1 MGYKEAARE
10 FVQEGET
17 MEKVLKGLVKFQ
29 KEVFAKKKELFATL
43 SKQQKPSVLFVTCSD
58 SRIDPSLLTQT
69 NPGDLFI
76 IRNAGNLIPTYGAAI
91 GGSTATIEYGAS
103 VLQVK
108 DIIVCGHTDCGAM
121 KGLLHPEKLQE
132 LPAVK
137 AWLQHAET
145 TVRMVKDHYAYL
157 KGDELFAATIRENV
171 LVQLDHLRTHPAVAT
186 RLRRGDLRLHGWVYS
201 IETGDVWVY
210 DFEKKAFVNP
220 SKRKQKAR

>member
-1 MGYKEAARE
+1 
-10 FVQEGET
+10 
-17 MEKVLKGLVKFQ
+17 MEKVLKGLVRFQ
-29 KEVFAKKKELFATL
+29 KEVFAKKEKLFASL
-43 SKQQKPSVLFVTCSD
+43 SKQQNPSVLFITCSD

-69 NPGDLFI
+69 DPGDIFI

-91 GGSTATIEYGAS
+91 GGSTATIEYGVS

-121 KGLLHPEKLQE
+121 KGLLHPEKLQD

-145 TVRMVKDHYAYL
+145 TVRIVKDHCAHL

-186 RLRRGDLRLHGWVYS
+186 RLRQGDLRLHGWVYS
-201 IETGDVWVY
+201 IGTGEVWVY
-210 DFEKKAFVNP
+210 DFEKKEFVDP
-220 SKRKQKAR
+220 SKRNRKKH

>member
-1 MGYKEAARE
+1 
-10 FVQEGET
+10 
-17 MEKVLKGLVKFQ
+17 MEKVLKGLIRFQ
-29 KEVFAKKKELFATL
+29 KEVFAKKEKLFASL
-43 SKQQKPSVLFVTCSD
+43 SKQQNPSVLFITCSD

-69 NPGDLFI
+69 DPGDIFI

-91 GGSTATIEYGAS
+91 GGSTATIEYGVS

-121 KGLLHPEKLQE
+121 KGLLHSEKLQE

-145 TVRMVKDHYAYL
+145 TVRIVRDHCAHL
-157 KGDELFAATIRENV
+157 KGEELFAAAIRENV

-201 IETGDVWVY
+201 IGTGEVWVY
-210 DFEKKAFVNP
+210 DSEKKGFVDP
-220 SKRKQKAR
+220 SKRNRKKP

>member
-1 MGYKEAARE
+1 MD
-10 FVQEGET
+10 
-17 MEKVLKGLVKFQ
+17 KVLKGLVTFQ
-29 KEVFAKKKELFATL
+29 KEVFAKKKTLFASL
-43 SKQQKPSVLFVTCSD
+43 SKQQRPSVLFITCSD

-69 NPGDLFI
+69 DPGELFI

-91 GGSTATIEYGAS
+91 GGSTATIEYGVS

-121 KGLLHPEKLQE
+121 KALLHPEKLEE

-137 AWLQHAET
+137 AWLQHAQT
-145 TVRMVKDHYAYL
+145 TMRMVKDHCGHL

-171 LVQLDHLRTHPAVAT
+171 LVQLDHLKTHPAVAT

-201 IETGDVWVY
+201 IGTGEVWVY
-210 DFEKKAFVNP
+210 DHEKKEFVNP
-220 SKRKQKAR
+220 KKRKRKT

>member
-1 MGYKEAARE
+1 
-10 FVQEGET
+10 
-17 MEKVLKGLVKFQ
+17 MEKVLKGLVRFQ
-29 KEVFAKKKELFATL
+29 KEVFAKKKKLFVSL
-43 SKQQKPSVLFVTCSD
+43 SKQQNPSVLFVTCSD

-69 NPGDLFI
+69 DPGDIFI

-91 GGSTATIEYGAS
+91 GGSTATIEYGVS

-121 KGLLHPEKLQE
+121 KGLLQPEKLQE

-145 TVRMVKDHYAYL
+145 TVRMAKDHCAHL
-157 KGDELFAATIRENV
+157 KGDELFASIIRENV
-171 LVQLDHLRTHPAVAT
+171 LVQLNHLRTHPAVAT

-201 IETGDVWVY
+201 IGTGEVWVY
-210 DFEKKAFVNP
+210 DEKKKDFVDP
-220 SKRKQKAR
+220 SKKRRKTR

>member
-1 MGYKEAARE
+1 
-10 FVQEGET
+10 
-17 MEKVLKGLVKFQ
+17 MEKVLKGLLKFQ
-29 KEVFAKKKELFATL
+29 KEVFSKKKELFASL
-43 SKQQKPSVLFVTCSD
+43 STQQKPSVLFVTCSD

-69 NPGDLFI
+69 DPGDIFI

-91 GGSTATIEYGAS
+91 GGSTATIEYGVS

-145 TVRMVKDHYAYL
+145 TVRIMKDHCAHL
-157 KGDELFAATIRENV
+157 KGDELFAAIIRENV
-171 LVQLDHLRTHPAVAT
+171 LVQLDHLKTHPAVAT
-186 RLRRGDLRLHGWVYS
+186 RLRKGGLRLHGWVYS
-201 IETGDVWVY
+201 IGTGEVWVY
-210 DFEKKAFVNP
+210 DWEKKDFVNP
-220 SKRKQKAR
+220 GDTIRKRP

>member
-1 MGYKEAARE
+1 
-10 FVQEGET
+10 
-17 MEKVLKGLVKFQ
+17 MEKVLKGLVTFQ
-29 KEVFAKKKELFATL
+29 KEVFSKKKKLFSSL

-76 IRNAGNLIPTYGAAI
+76 IRNAGNLIPTYGAAM

-121 KGLLHPEKLQE
+121 TGLLHPEKLQE

-145 TVRMVKDHYAYL
+145 TMRMVKDHCAHL
-157 KGDELFAATIRENV
+157 EGDELFAATIRENV
-171 LVQLDHLRTHPAVAT
+171 LVQLNNLKTHPSVAT

-201 IETGDVWVY
+201 IGTGEVWVY
-210 DFEKKAFVNP
+210 DDQKKDFLSLN
-220 SKRKQKAR
+220 KKTRKKS

>member
-1 MGYKEAARE
+1 
-10 FVQEGET
+10 
-17 MEKVLKGLVKFQ
+17 MEKVLKGLIAFQ
-29 KEVFAKKKELFATL
+29 KDVFAKKKKLFASLT
-43 SKQQKPSVLFVTCSD
+43 KQQKPSVLFVTCSD

-69 NPGDLFI
+69 EPGDLFI

-91 GGSTATIEYGAS
+91 GGSTATIEYGVS

-121 KGLLHPEKLQE
+121 TSLLHPEKLQE

-145 TVRMVKDHYAYL
+145 TVRIVKDHCAHL

-201 IETGDVWVY
+201 IGTGEVWVY
-210 DFEKKAFVNP
+210 DEKKKDFVNP
-220 SKRKQKAR
+220 IKKTRKRP

>member
-1 MGYKEAARE
+1 
-10 FVQEGET
+10 
-17 MEKVLKGLVKFQ
+17 MENVLKGLLKFQ
-29 KEVFAKKKELFATL
+29 KEVFAKKKELFAAL

-69 NPGDLFI
+69 DPGDLFI

-91 GGSTATIEYGAS
+91 GGSTATIEYGVS

-145 TVRMVKDHYAYL
+145 TVRIVKDHYAHL

-171 LVQLDHLRTHPAVAT
+171 LVQLDHLKTHPAVAT
-186 RLRRGDLRLHGWVYS
+186 RMRRGDLRLHGWVYS
-201 IETGDVWVY
+201 IGTGEVWVY
-210 DFEKKAFVNP
+210 DWEKKDFVNP
-220 SKRKQKAR
+220 SDTIRKRP

>member
-1 MGYKEAARE
+1 
-10 FVQEGET
+10 
-17 MEKVLKGLVKFQ
+17 MEKVLKGLVTFQ
-29 KEVFAKKKELFATL
+29 KNVFAKKKKLFAAL

-69 NPGDLFI
+69 DPGDLFI
-76 IRNAGNLIPTYGAAI
+76 LRNAGNLIPTYGAAI
-91 GGSTATIEYGAS
+91 GGSTATIEYGVS

-121 KGLLHPEKLQE
+121 QGLLHPEKLGE

-145 TVRMVKDHYAYL
+145 TIRLVKDHCAHL

-171 LVQLDHLRTHPAVAT
+171 LVQLDHLKTHPAVAT
-186 RLRRGDLRLHGWVYS
+186 RLRRGNLRLHGWVYS
-201 IETGDVWVY
+201 IGTGEVWVY
-210 DFEKKAFVNP
+210 DEEKKGFVNP
-220 SKRKQKAR
+220 SKRSRKTR

>member
-1 MGYKEAARE
+1 
-10 FVQEGET
+10 
-17 MEKVLKGLVKFQ
+17 MEKVLKGLVRFQ
-29 KEVFAKKKELFATL
+29 KEVFAKKKKLFTSL
-43 SKQQKPSVLFVTCSD
+43 SKQQNPSVLFVTCSD

-69 NPGDLFI
+69 DPGDIFI

-91 GGSTATIEYGAS
+91 GGSTATIEYGVS

-121 KGLLHPEKLQE
+121 KGLLHSEKLQE

-145 TVRMVKDHYAYL
+145 TVRIVKDHCAHL
-157 KGDELFAATIRENV
+157 RGDELFAATIRENV

-201 IETGDVWVY
+201 IGTGEVWVY
-210 DFEKKAFVNP
+210 DSEKKAFVDP
-220 SKRKQKAR
+220 SKRSRKKQ

>member
-1 MGYKEAARE
+1 
-10 FVQEGET
+10 
-17 MEKVLKGLVKFQ
+17 MEKVLKGLVTFQ
-29 KEVFAKKKELFATL
+29 KMMFAKKKKLFASL

-69 NPGDLFI
+69 DPGDLFI
-76 IRNAGNLIPTYGAAI
+76 LRNAGNLIPTYGAAI
-91 GGSTATIEYGAS
+91 GGSTATIEYGVS

-121 KGLLHPEKLQE
+121 QGLLHPEKLRE

-145 TVRMVKDHYAYL
+145 TIRLVKDHCAHL

-171 LVQLDHLRTHPAVAT
+171 LVQLDHLKTHPAVTT
-186 RLRRGDLRLHGWVYS
+186 RLRRGNLRLHGWVYS
-201 IETGDVWVY
+201 IGTGEVWVY
-210 DFEKKAFVNP
+210 DEEKKGFVDP
-220 SKRKQKAR
+220 SKRSRKTR

>member
-1 MGYKEAARE
+1 
-10 FVQEGET
+10 
-17 MEKVLKGLVKFQ
+17 MEKVLKGLIAFQ
-29 KEVFAKKKELFATL
+29 KDVFAKKKKLFASLT
-43 SKQQKPSVLFVTCSD
+43 KQQKPSVLFVTCSD

-69 NPGDLFI
+69 EPGDLFI

-91 GGSTATIEYGAS
+91 GGSTATIEYGVS

-121 KGLLHPEKLQE
+121 TSLLHPEKLQE

-145 TVRMVKDHYAYL
+145 TVRIVKDHCAHL

-186 RLRRGDLRLHGWVYS
+186 RLRLGDLRLHGWVYS
-201 IETGDVWVY
+201 IGTGEVWVY
-210 DFEKKAFVNP
+210 DEKKKSFVNP
-220 SKRKQKAR
+220 IKKTRKRP

>member
-1 MGYKEAARE
+1 
-10 FVQEGET
+10 
-17 MEKVLKGLVKFQ
+17 MEKVLKGLLRFQ
-29 KEVFAKKKELFATL
+29 KEVFAKKKKLFTTL
-43 SKQQKPSVLFVTCSD
+43 TKQQKPSVLFVTCSD
-58 SRIDPSLLTQT
+58 SRVDPSLLTQT
-69 NPGDLFI
+69 DPGDLFI

-91 GGSTATIEYGAS
+91 GGVTAAIEYGVS

-145 TVRMVKDHYAYL
+145 TRRMVKDFCAHL
-157 KGDELFAATIRENV
+157 KGDALFAATIRENV
-171 LVQLDHLRTHPAVAT
+171 LVQLDHLKTHPAVAT

-201 IETGDVWVY
+201 IGTGEVWVY
-210 DFEKKAFVNP
+210 DSEKKGFVDP
-220 SKRKQKAR
+220 SKRIRKKQ

>member
-1 MGYKEAARE
+1 
-10 FVQEGET
+10 
-17 MEKVLKGLVKFQ
+17 MEKVLKGLVRFQ
-29 KEVFAKKKELFATL
+29 RKVFAKREKLFASL
-43 SKQQKPSVLFVTCSD
+43 SKQQNPTVLFVTCSD

-69 NPGDLFI
+69 DPGDIFI

-91 GGSTATIEYGAS
+91 GGSTATIEYGVS

-121 KGLLHPEKLQE
+121 KSLLHPEKLQE

-145 TVRMVKDHYAYL
+145 TVRIVKDHCAHL
-157 KGDELFAATIRENV
+157 KGDELFAASIRENV
-171 LVQLDHLRTHPAVAT
+171 LVQLNHLRTHPAVAT

-201 IETGDVWVY
+201 IGTGEVWVY
-210 DFEKKAFVNP
+210 DSEKKDFVNP
-220 SKRKQKAR
+220 SKRSRKKQ

>member
-1 MGYKEAARE
+1 
-10 FVQEGET
+10 
-17 MEKVLKGLVKFQ
+17 MEKVLSGLVTFQ
-29 KEVFAKKKELFATL
+29 KEVFAKKKKLFGTL
-43 SKQQKPSVLFVTCSD
+43 TKQQKPTVLFITCSD

-69 NPGDLFI
+69 DPGDLFI
-76 IRNAGNLIPTYGAAI
+76 IRNAGNLVPTYGAAI
-91 GGSTATIEYGAS
+91 GGCTATIEYGVS

-121 KGLLHPEKLQE
+121 TGLLHPEKLQA
-132 LPAVK
+132 LAAVK

-145 TVRMVKDHYAYL
+145 TMRMVKDHCTHL

-201 IETGDVWVY
+201 IGTGEVWAY
-210 DFEKKAFVNP
+210 DEKEKDFVNP
-220 SKRKQKAR
+220 TKKSRKRR

>member
-1 MGYKEAARE
+1 
-10 FVQEGET
+10 
-17 MEKVLKGLVKFQ
+17 MEKVLKGLVTFQ
-29 KEVFAKKKELFATL
+29 KMVFAKKKKLFASL

-69 NPGDLFI
+69 DPGDLFI
-76 IRNAGNLIPTYGAAI
+76 LRNAGNLIPTYGAAI
-91 GGSTATIEYGAS
+91 GGSTATIEYGVS

-121 KGLLHPEKLQE
+121 QGLLNPEKLRE

-145 TVRMVKDHYAYL
+145 TIRLVKDHCAHL

-171 LVQLDHLRTHPAVAT
+171 LVQLDHLKTHPAVAT
-186 RLRRGDLRLHGWVYS
+186 RLRRGNLRLHGWVYS
-201 IETGDVWVY
+201 IGTGEVWVY
-210 DFEKKAFVNP
+210 DEEKKGFVNP
-220 SKRKQKAR
+220 SKRRRKTR